1 MSSLFELLERIL
13 AEEGDAVEIEVPE
26 ENFNLLM
33 LRTLQEK
40 AKKEKKKLV
49 LKPTGSRSKNLIQT
63 LTEGEEGEVVEV
75 KAKKK
80 ARKINFGALRKL
92 AFVPLILVGFLILF
106 GGGAYWAL
114 YYLPRAEVILT
125 LNPIPFVKEISVSAD
140 IAAEEIDAEKGIIPG
155 TLHTATEEGEKTAD
169 ATGTATVGEKAS
181 GTVTFE
187 NCTDTSKTFSAGT
200 ELKVEGTD
208 LKYKVD
214 SDVNVPEKVG
224 PTCGTKGSSI
234 TATSIGT
241 DYNKGE
247 GTNFDFISGLN
258 EPSYDAYV
266 ISGQSVSGGSS
277 EEVTIVAAGD
287 QSNLL
292 EDLKKDLVKEGKKTI
307 IGEGGL
313 DEVIVE
319 RAIKSEV
326 TKKTF
331 SHAVG
336 EQTDKLTLNLT
347 MKFTIIT
354 YSGASMQD
362 LISQTI
368 STLIP
373 EGYTLFPG
381 ETSVEP
387 LDPKLSKNKLSF
399 QAKVSSDVVPE
410 IDTEKIKNDLTG
422 RNPASAQEYLSSL
435 GEVNAYEIKI
445 WPNLPESFQRVPR
458 NTDRITITLKTEEL

>member
-1 MSSLFELLERIL
+1 SSLFEILERIL
-13 AEEGDAVEIEVPE
+13 AEDGDAVEIEVPE

-92 AFVPLILVGFLILF
+92 AFVPLILVGFLILL

-155 TLHTATEEGEKTAD
+155 TLHTVMENGEKTVDTTGIAIIGKE
-169 ATGTATVGEKAS
+169 ATGRITFDTTGAQSCEKGAKFKEDSGLVFITVRAFDIQSGATPEEDVVAEKIGEQYNLGPNKSFTLVNGCSTSVVG
-181 GTVTFE
+181 T
-187 NCTDTSKTFSAGT
+187 NSAGF
-200 ELKVEGTD
+200 EG
-208 LKYKVD
+208 
-214 SDVNVPEKVG
+214 
-224 PTCGTKGSSI
+224 GT
-234 TATSIGT
+234 
-241 DYNKGE
+241 
-247 GTNFDFISGLN
+247 
-258 EPSYDAYV
+258 
-266 ISGQSVSGGSS
+266 S
-277 EEVTIVAAGD
+277 EEVPIVAAAD
-287 QSNLL
+287 QAEVL
-292 EDLKKDLVKEGKKTI
+292 EDFKKDLVKEGKKTI

-319 RAIKSEV
+319 KAIKSEV

>member
-1 MSSLFELLERIL
+1 M
-13 AEEGDAVEIEVPE
+13 
-26 ENFNLLM
+26 
-33 LRTLQEK
+33 
-40 AKKEKKKLV
+40 
-49 LKPTGSRSKNLIQT
+49 
-63 LTEGEEGEVVEV
+63 
-75 KAKKK
+75 
-80 ARKINFGALRKL
+80 
-92 AFVPLILVGFLILF
+92 
-106 GGGAYWAL
+106 
-114 YYLPRAEVILT
+114 T

-155 TLHTATEEGEKTAD
+155 TLHTVTEDGEKTVD
-169 ATGTATVGEKAS
+169 ATGTATVGEKAK
-181 GTVTFE
+181 GPATFV
-187 NCTDTSKTFSAGT
+187 NCDSSVVSFSAGT
-200 ELKVEGTD
+200 QIKVAGKSLVYTID
-208 LKYKVD
+208 SNV
-214 SDVNVPEKVG
+214 SDVPARVADI
-224 PTCGTKGSSI
+224 CGSKAGSI
-234 TATSIGT
+234 TASSIGS
-241 DYNKGE
+241 DYNQGE
-247 GTNFDFISGLN
+247 SVYFDFVSGYSN
-258 EPSYDAYV
+258 SDYDVYTDT
-266 ISGQSVSGGSS
+266 GQSISEGSA
-277 EEVTIVAAGD
+277 EEVTIVAADD
-287 QSNLL
+287 QSNIL
-292 EDLKKDLVKEGKKTI
+292 EDLKKDLVKEGKETI
-307 IGEGGL
+307 TGEGGL

-319 RAIKSEV
+319 KAIKSEV

-368 STLIP
+368 GTLVP
-373 EGYTLFPG
+373 EGFTLFPG
-381 ETSVEP
+381 ETNVEP